1 MVKRIMILSFQLL
14 ATGLVFMMPYFL
26 LAIMLCFLQEGLV

>member
-1 MVKRIMILSFQLL
+1 MGKRVVILFFQLL

-26 LAIMLCFLQEGLV
+26 LAVMLCFLY